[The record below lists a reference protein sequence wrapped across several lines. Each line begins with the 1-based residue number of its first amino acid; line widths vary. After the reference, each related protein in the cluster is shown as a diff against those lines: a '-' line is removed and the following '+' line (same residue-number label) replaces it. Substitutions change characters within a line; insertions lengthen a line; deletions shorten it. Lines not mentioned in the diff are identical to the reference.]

1 VRGGG
6 LGAPPGLKCPIVLES
21 ERLESVRSQAH
32 VQFFQQ
38 VVLACPFPVA
48 LAFAESRIWGAAK
61 MKRQT
66 GFTLIELVIVLAI
79 ILIIAAVAIP
89 CLTGAKINAK

>member
-1 VRGGG
+1 
-6 LGAPPGLKCPIVLES
+6 
-21 ERLESVRSQAH
+21 
-32 VQFFQQ
+32 
-38 VVLACPFPVA
+38 